1 MMDKLLKFMT
11 LIGDLKRVKRAGWVL
26 RQVQEPESV
35 ADHMYRM
42 AILSFLVDPASSGLN
57 KDRCIKIS
65 LVHDLAEC
73 IVGDLTPQDNI
84 PKAEKQKQE
93 MDAMKQICSLVPE
106 EVGQELYELWEDYE
120 FQRSEEAKFVK
131 DLDKFEMILQAQE
144 YETLSGCPG
153 HLQEFFDSTAG
164 KFKTELVREWVKKLN
179 AERTSQTAT

>member
-1 MMDKLLKFMT
+1 
-11 LIGDLKRVKRAGWVL
+11 
-26 RQVQEPESV
+26 
-35 ADHMYRM
+35 
-42 AILSFLVDPASSGLN
+42 
-57 KDRCIKIS
+57 
-65 LVHDLAEC
+65 
-73 IVGDLTPQDNI
+73 
-84 PKAEKQKQE
+84 